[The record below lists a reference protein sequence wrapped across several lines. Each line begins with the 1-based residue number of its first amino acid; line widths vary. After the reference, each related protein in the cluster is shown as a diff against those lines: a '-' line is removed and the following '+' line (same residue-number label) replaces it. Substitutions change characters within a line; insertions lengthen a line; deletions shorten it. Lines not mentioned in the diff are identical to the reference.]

1 MKTLIIAE
9 AGVNHN
15 ANIDIAIELVDQA
28 CNAKADIIK
37 FQTFTPSEIV
47 TKYGLKATYQN
58 DIKHENEY
66 QLDMMKRIALPLES
80 FEVIKKYCN
89 SKNIEFLTTSFGPIS
104 TNFIAKLDMKFS
116 KIPSGEITNL
126 PYLEEIADF
135 KNKIIMSTGM
145 ANIDEIKNA
154 LNVLYNKGVNKE
166 NVTLLH
172 CTSEYPAPFENL
184 NLNALKTLKDV
195 FGLNVGYSD
204 HSLGIEGSIAAVA
217 MGATVIEKHFTLDK
231 NLDGPDH
238 KASIEPKDLK
248 LLVQSIRNIELAFGS
263 SQKKVSS
270 GEDINK
276 IISRK
281 SIVASKNINKG
292 EMFTEENIACK
303 RPGTGLSPMNWKKVI
318 GKISQKKYKTDDFIT
333 L

>member
-1 MKTLIIAE
+1 
-9 AGVNHN
+9 
-15 ANIDIAIELVDQA
+15 
-28 CNAKADIIK
+28 
-37 FQTFTPSEIV
+37 
-47 TKYGLKATYQN
+47 
-58 DIKHENEY
+58 
-66 QLDMMKRIALPLES
+66 
-80 FEVIKKYCN
+80 
-89 SKNIEFLTTSFGPIS
+89 
-104 TNFIAKLDMKFS
+104 MKFS

-126 PYLEEIADF
+126 PYLEEIADL

-145 ANIDEIKNA
+145 ANIDEIENA

-166 NVTLLH
+166 NITLLH

-184 NLNALKTLKDV
+184 NLNALKTLKNV
-195 FGLNVGYSD
+195 FGLNIGYSD
-204 HSLGIEGSIAAVA
+204 HSLGIEASIAAVA

-248 LLVQSIRNIELAFGS
+248 LLVQSIRNIELASGS

-270 GEDINK
+270 GENMNK

-292 EMFTEENIACK
+292 EMFTEENITCK

-318 GKISQKKYKTDDFIT
+318 GKISQKEFQIDDFIT